1 MASKDKES
9 RLAQMAYWE
18 EQLNQRLTQL
28 NEKGM
33 TPEKAAKDT
42 EIRRIRAKI
51 RETRDR
57 LAIIEEKEKKL
68 EEMAKAKA
76 EKAAKPKESKKKK
89 KQGAEEQAV
98 SKRQQKKKK
107 KKEKKNKGQ

>member
-9 RLAQMAYWE
+9 RLTQMSYWE
-18 EQLNQRLTQL
+18 EQLNQQLARLA
-28 NEKGM
+28 EKGISS
-33 TPEKAAKDT
+33 ENIAKDT
-42 EIRRIRAKI
+42 EVKKIRAKI

-57 LAIIEEKEKKL
+57 LTVIEEKEKKL
-68 EEMAKAKA
+68 EEMIKAKA

-89 KQGAEEQAV
+89 KQQEEEEASE

-107 KKEKKNKGQ
+107 KKEKKSKD